1 MPVRLSLN
9 TYSVLDLRDN
19 PAGKPQL
26 GLTHFSIITLSET
39 SSALILPISTS
50 V

>member
-1 MPVRLSLN
+1 MSQAPIRRPLR
-9 TYSVLDLRDN
+9 VLDLRDN